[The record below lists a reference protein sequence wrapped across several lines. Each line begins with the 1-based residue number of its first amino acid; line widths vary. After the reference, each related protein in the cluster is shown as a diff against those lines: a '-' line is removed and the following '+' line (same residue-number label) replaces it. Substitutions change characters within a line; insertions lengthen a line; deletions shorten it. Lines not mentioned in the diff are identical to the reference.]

1 MDQGE
6 KRTDIDIWEPDSKIF
21 NPLADWSWEDI
32 VQYVTEN
39 DVPVNAG
46 HNWVFRSDEWIDPLV
61 RHETD
66 LPWTKSDLGKPF
78 WACTPEEIQ
87 GGANEAYIFKSFGD
101 MHTTVPVYPHM
112 SERAGR
118 FVRVA
123 NTECGIHTRNSVAGG
138 PHGGNL
144 VDLFVDESE
153 HAGLIAGCEGRVIE
167 LTERQA
173 CDLELLSTGGFSPL
187 TGFMTQETY
196 DHVIEEMRL
205 PEQQLW
211 GLPVVLDVASED
223 DAPAG
228 SDVLLRYNGEDLA
241 VLHVEDVYKPDKT
254 VEAKASF
261 GTSEVR
267 RPPLLDFL
275 SAPLSRCCPGAWSL
289 CLPSSP
295 VCLLNPLSFSPRSGC

>member
-46 HNWVFRSDEWIDPLV
+46 HNWVFRADEWIDPLE

-138 PHGGNL
+138 PHGGNHYCGRYL
-144 VDLFVDESE
+144 
-153 HAGLIAGCEGRVIE
+153 GLRI
-167 LTERQA
+167 T
-173 CDLELLSTGGFSPL
+173 
-187 TGFMTQETY
+187 
-196 DHVIEEMRL
+196 
-205 PEQQLW
+205 
-211 GLPVVLDVASED
+211 
-223 DAPAG
+223 
-228 SDVLLRYNGEDLA
+228 
-241 VLHVEDVYKPDKT
+241 
-254 VEAKASF
+254 
-261 GTSEVR
+261 
-267 RPPLLDFL
+267 
-275 SAPLSRCCPGAWSL
+275 
-289 CLPSSP
+289 
-295 VCLLNPLSFSPRSGC
+295 